1 MADGINSGET
11 RVEKK
16 MNEVKM
22 KRTSSPDTEK
32 GGLQSQIQSSKNSYK
47 VKCQVPE
54 TEELQTR
61 KNKKTG

>member
-22 KRTSSPDTEK
+22 KRTSSPDTEWRADYRVK
-32 GGLQSQIQSSKNSYK
+32 YK
-47 VKCQVPE
+47 VV
-54 TEELQTR
+54 
-61 KNKKTG
+61 KTAIK